1 MAPAQLSS
9 AAMRIAINGFGR
21 IGRIVARQYFLNP
34 QFRKDLEIVAIN
46 DITPQDNFDYFFK
59 YDSSH
64 GKLPFEV
71 KKEGSNLVVDGKS
84 IKLTSERAL
93 GKLPWKDLGVDLV
106 FECTGVYKG
115 KDDAMGHITEAGAKK
130 VIISAPGKNV
140 DLTVVM
146 GVNHTAIKPEHTVF
160 SNASCTT
167 NCLAPVVSVLHKAFG
182 IKHGLMTTIHSY
194 TSDQRI
200 LDNVHSDPRRGRTA
214 ATNMIPTTTG
224 AAKTVGEVIPELKG
238 KLDGF
243 SMRVPTPCVSFTDFV
258 AELAKNATVEEVN
271 AVLTK
276 AAQNELKGIMGV
288 SNEPL
293 VSSDYMGNNLS
304 SIVDLDL
311 TTVMQGSMVK
321 VGAWYDNE
329 AGFSTRMLDL
339 ATYLKKFL

>member
-1 MAPAQLSS
+1 
-9 AAMRIAINGFGR
+9 MRIAINGFGR

-46 DITPQDNFDYFFK
+46 EVASHDNLDYFFK
-59 YDSSH
+59 YDSTH
-64 GKLPFEV
+64 GALPFDV
-71 KKEGSNLVVDGKS
+71 KKEGSNLVVDGKT
-84 IKLTSERAL
+84 IKLISERTL
-93 GKLPWKDLGVDLV
+93 GKLPWKDLGVDVV
-106 FECTGVYKG
+106 FECTGIFKG

-146 GVNHTAIKPEHTVF
+146 GVNHTQIKPDHTVL

-182 IKHGLMTTIHSY
+182 IKHGLMTTVHSY

-200 LDNVHSDPRRGRTA
+200 LDNAHSDPRRGRTA
-214 ATNMIPTTTG
+214 AMNMIPTTTG

-243 SMRVPTPCVSFTDFV
+243 SMRVPTPDVSFTDFV
-258 AELAKNATVEEVN
+258 AEVSQSVTAEDVN
-271 AVLTK
+271 AALQK
-276 AAQNELKGIMGV
+276 AAAGDLKGILGV
-288 SNEPL
+288 SDQPL
-293 VSSDYMGNNLS
+293 VSSDYIGNPLS

-311 TTVMQGSMVK
+311 TTVMQGTMVK

-329 AGFSTRMLDL
+329 VGFSTRMLDL

>member
-1 MAPAQLSS
+1 
-9 AAMRIAINGFGR
+9 MRIAINGFGR
-21 IGRIVARQYFLNP
+21 IGRIVARQFFMNP

-46 DITPQDNFDYFFK
+46 DISSHDNIAYFFK

-64 GKLPFEV
+64 GTLPFEV
-71 KKEGSNLVVDGKS
+71 KKEGSSLVVDGQK
-84 IKLTSERAL
+84 IALTSERSLA
-93 GKLPWKDLGVDLV
+93 KLPWKDLGVDLV

-115 KDDAMGHITEAGAKK
+115 KDDAMGHISEAGAKK

-140 DLTVVM
+140 DMTVVM
-146 GVNHTAIKPEHTVF
+146 GVNHTEVKAEHTVL

-200 LDNVHSDPRRGRTA
+200 LDNSHSDPRRGRTA
-214 ATNMIPTTTG
+214 AMNMIPTTTG

-243 SMRVPTPCVSFTDFV
+243 SMRVPTPNVSFTDFV
-258 AELAKNATVEEVN
+258 AEVSKNVTIEDVN
-271 AVLTK
+271 AALRK
-276 AAQNELKGIMGV
+276 AAESELKGIMGL
-288 SNEPL
+288 SSEPL
-293 VSSDYMGNNLS
+293 VSSDFMSNPLS

-311 TTVMQGSMVK
+311 TTVMQGTMVK

-329 AGFSTRMLDL
+329 AGFSNRMLDL
-339 ATYLKKFL
+339 ATYLKKFQ